1 MKVQH
6 PIKMIILFNPDF
18 SYRFCC
24 DLLRL
29 AATCCD
35 LLRLAATSR
44 APKAATRSRRVLRN
58 TGLLVAPTAHFLL
71 ATSFAIDWIV
81 FGIVL
86 RIPDFT
92 NA

>member
-29 AATCCD
+29 AV
-35 LLRLAATSR
+35 TSR

-58 TGLLVAPTAHFLL
+58 TGQLVAPTAHFLL

>member
-1 MKVQH
+1 
-6 PIKMIILFNPDF
+6 MIILFNPDF

-24 DLLRL
+24 DSLQL

-35 LLRLAATSR
+35 SR